1 MGNLFDYLTWR
12 GDLDFAK
19 SPLNPVDFVI
29 FSQLAYLPFDGIVPG
44 PGVKEGLSLHL
55 ALNKLQ
61 EKIQRNKSAV
71 KEFLGFNEDPD
82 FINAL
87 SLSNRF
93 RNCHLLGF
101 MNQIN
106 EDLEYQ
112 ISGVCIYTGDDCC
125 SVVFRGTD
133 ATLVGW
139 KESFNM
145 CFKEVIPA
153 QIEAVKYLEKMAP
166 LLKGRLR
173 IGGHSKGGNL
183 AVYAAAFCEKKI
195 QNRIIEIFNFDSPGF
210 YENVITSKG
219 FLAIKDKINFFV
231 PQDSVIG
238 MLFEHG
244 RNYNV
249 IKSTEIG
256 LQQHSLFSW
265 EVTHNNMIRVDE
277 VTSGSR
283 YVDKTLRD
291 WINGLANEDREKVIE
306 ALYTILTAS
315 DIKSIHD
322 LEHSFLPSMGKIIK
336 FLGNVDEHTK
346 KLIRKTFFEF
356 LRAARRNIDT
366 LLEQQKK

>member
-1 MGNLFDYLTWR
+1 MGNLFEYLTWR
-12 GDLDFAK
+12 GDLNFSQ

-44 PGVKEGLSLHL
+44 PGVKEGISIHL

-61 EKIQRNKSAV
+61 EKIQLSAA
-71 KEFLGFNEDPD
+71 KEFLGFNEEPD

-87 SLSNRF
+87 SSSNRF

-101 MNQIN
+101 INQIN
-106 EDLEYQ
+106 ADLEYQ
-112 ISGVCIYTGDDCC
+112 ISAICVYTGDGCC

-133 ATLVGW
+133 ASLVGW

-145 CFKEVIPA
+145 CFREVIPA
-153 QIEAVKYLEKMAP
+153 QKEAVKYLEKMAP
-166 LLKGRLR
+166 LLKGNLR

-183 AVYAAAFCEKKI
+183 AIYAAAFCEKKI
-195 QNRIIEIFNFDSPGF
+195 QNRITEIFNFDSPGF
-210 YENVITSKG
+210 CENVIASEG

-249 IKSTEIG
+249 IKSSENG
-256 LQQHSLFSW
+256 LLQHSLFSW
-265 EVTHNNMIRVDE
+265 EVTHNNMIRVNE

-291 WINGLANEDREKVIE
+291 WINNLANEDREKVIE
-306 ALYTILTAS
+306 AMYTILTVS
-315 DIKSIHD
+315 DVKSIHD
-322 LEHSFLPSMGKIIK
+322 LEKSFLPTMGRIIK
-336 FLGNVDEHTK
+336 SLGNIDEHTK
-346 KLIRKTFFEF
+346 KLIRKTFVEF
-356 LRAARRNIDT
+356 LRAASRNFDT
-366 LLEQQKK
+366 LLEQQK